1 MSTANGEECKL
12 MQRYPSKK
20 KDLSNGTCSAKE
32 KDASR
37 RKQSFNDFE
46 LEIDDDIITHLSS
59 RICNKN
65 VTHKILKINNL
76 IDDQMHDYIANSPT
90 SEVSESNDESDTHE
104 SVEKAQLNLRN
115 GCAVCQN
122 GDEESS
128 SNSLSHDNPERRGIS
143 YEQIPTY
150 ELNKE
155 GQGKSKEK
163 SKGKGKGQ
171 LNSDR
176 PPLEQHLADGRTDFD
191 RIKMINLLG
200 ENTIVYNI
208 RDDQNNVLFLCYDEK
223 SEECDVCDRYRRN
236 YMSNM
241 HPSSCA
247 HLRGGDAAN
256 GVAAISEIAAMNGT
270 VAMNKPVAMNGST
283 ATNGTTVPNAL
294 SEYFF
299 VLGSTSN
306 SRKYIL
312 KQSSLDFLSV
322 RIHIDEK
329 KIGCRKS
336 HDPLTLT
343 SNIAVGKGLK
353 LLNMIKTDSALH
365 KKIADLSKGK
375 KVVLLV
381 GDEVIYCNNK
391 IYEKPKNEKEASD
404 FLKSYNNNKCYSYS
418 SITLIELETEKIIT
432 GIDESIVNIYD
443 MDDSVVKKI
452 LDDSSIYFCAGALK
466 IENIHMQKYIKVIK
480 GNIDSI
486 FGLSLNLLFHLV
498 NFL

>member
-1 MSTANGEECKL
+1 MSTTNGEECKL
-12 MQRYPSKK
+12 MHSSPNKK
-20 KDLSNGTCSAKE
+20 KDLSNGTCSSKE
-32 KDASR
+32 KEASK
-37 RKQSFNDFE
+37 RKHSFNDFE
-46 LEIDDDIITHLSS
+46 LEIDDDIIIHLSS

-76 IDDQMHDYIANSPT
+76 IDDQLYDHITNGQT

-104 SVEKAQLNLRN
+104 GIERTQLNLRN
-115 GCAVCQN
+115 GYAGCQN
-122 GDEESS
+122 GDESS
-128 SNSLSHDNPERRGIS
+128 SNPLSHYNPERKAIS
-143 YEQIPTY
+143 SEQLLPTY
-150 ELNKE
+150 ELNKDA
-155 GQGKSKEK
+155 QGKSKEK
-163 SKGKGKGQ
+163 GKNKGKGE
-171 LNSDR
+171 LHSDG
-176 PPLEQHLADGRTDFD
+176 LTFAECLAEGCTHFD
-191 RIKMINLLG
+191 KIKIMKLLG
-200 ENTIVYNI
+200 ENTIVYNT
-208 RDDQNNVLFLCYDEK
+208 RDHQNNVLFLCYDEK
-223 SEECDVCDRYRRN
+223 SEQCDVCDRYRTN

-241 HPSSCA
+241 HASSCA
-247 HLRGGDAAN
+247 HLPGGDLTNAKAMTN
-256 GVAAISEIAAMNGT
+256 GIATTNGTAAMN
-270 VAMNKPVAMNGST
+270 
-283 ATNGTTVPNAL
+283 AL
-294 SEYFF
+294 SDYFF

-322 RIHIDEK
+322 RIHINEK

-353 LLNMIKTDSALH
+353 LLNMIKKDITLQ
-365 KKIADLSKGK
+365 KQIKDLSKGK

-391 IYEKPKNEKEASD
+391 IYEKPKNEKEATN

-452 LDDSSIYFCAGALK
+452 LHDSSIYFCAGALK
-466 IENIHMQKYIKVIK
+466 IENTHMHKHIKVIK